1 MYTFLYFVASSFLA
15 IWNLPAVALLST
27 GYIHYFVYQLKAI
40 ELDPEV
46 NIGELITLEAMGESM
61 AHALYELDI
70 FLGIAGF
77 IIMGM
82 IAMILFIMHL

>member
-1 MYTFLYFVASSFLA
+1 M
-15 IWNLPAVALLST
+15 PAVALLST
-27 GYIHYFVYQLKAI
+27 GYLHYFVFQLKAI

-61 AHALYELDI
+61 AHALVELDI

-82 IAMILFIMHL
+82 IAMILFIMHM